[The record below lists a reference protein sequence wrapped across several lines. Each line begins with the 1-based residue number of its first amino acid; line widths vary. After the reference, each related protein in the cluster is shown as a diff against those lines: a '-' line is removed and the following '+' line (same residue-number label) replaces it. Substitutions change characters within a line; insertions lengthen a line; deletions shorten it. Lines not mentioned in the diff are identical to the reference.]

1 MAIEKFTAYLSS
13 VNNGLLDDELTE
25 FILKSVN
32 EIRLNGGKYEIN
44 LKVKITGREI
54 RDELFIDITPTY
66 TTKHTP
72 VEIGGNC
79 FPCPTSEGT
88 SLRLE
93 LPETL

>member
-1 MAIEKFTAYLSS
+1 MQIEKFTAYLAN
-13 VNNGLLDDELTE
+13 VNSGLLDDELTE

-44 LKVKITGREI
+44 LKIKITGREI
-54 RDELFIDITPTY
+54 RDDLFIDITPTY

-72 VEIGGNC
+72 VANGGNR
-79 FPCPTSEGT
+79 FPCPTYEGT

-93 LPETL
+93 LPENL